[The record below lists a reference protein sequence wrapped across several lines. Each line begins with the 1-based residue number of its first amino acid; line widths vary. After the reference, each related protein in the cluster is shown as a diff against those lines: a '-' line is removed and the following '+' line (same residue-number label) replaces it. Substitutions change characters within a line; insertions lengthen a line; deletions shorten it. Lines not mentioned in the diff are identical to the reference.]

1 MSFHSDFQ
9 TGTVEHKRAKEIVKR
24 AGYHAGGSV
33 DEREDKAIAKAAARI
48 AVRKHESH
56 EHGGKHTPGLKTG
69 GAVPGATANAH
80 LGRFARGG
88 RSKGPSRINIV
99 ISTGGGE
106 AERQMAMQQ
115 GLKLG
120 SAIPKPGMGAPP
132 PGAPPMPPPRPPMPP
147 PGAALPPQGMPPGAP
162 AMLPRPPMAR
172 GGRAYPL
179 SAGSGGAKGRLEKH
193 EAYESMV
200 TVRGHTRRKAG
211 GRI

>member
-9 TGTVEHKRAKEIVKR
+9 NGTVEHKRAREIVKR

-33 DEREDKAIAKAAARI
+33 DEREDKAIAKAAAKI
-48 AVRKHESH
+48 AVRKHENH
-56 EHGGKHTPGLKTG
+56 EHGGEHTPGLKSG
-69 GAVPGATANAH
+69 GKVQGHHSHHH

-88 RSKGPSRINIV
+88 RARGPARINIV
-99 ISTGGGE
+99 IATGGGE

-132 PGAPPMPPPRPPMPP
+132 PAAAMPRPPMPP
-147 PGAALPPQGMPPGAP
+147 PGAPQGAPQGMPP
-162 AMLPRPPMAR
+162 AMPPRPPMAT

-179 SAGSGGAKGRLEKH
+179 SAGSGGAAGRLEKH
-193 EAYESMV
+193 QAYSDSV
-200 TVRGHTRRKAG
+200 VVRAHTRRRAG